1 MDKALIAATLK
12 KVRDNS
18 PKRNFKQSLDLIMN
32 LKGLDLKKP
41 EHQVN
46 IFVTLEYG
54 TGKDV
59 SVCAL
64 VDSDLAS
71 KAREVCNETITADQ
85 FERFKSK
92 AEAKKLANK
101 HDFFIAQS
109 SIMPKVATVFGRY
122 LGPKGKMPN
131 PKIDGVLTPAS
142 NIKQLC
148 DKLKKTILLATKNE
162 PTIKCRIGNEDTKDE
177 EAIDNIMTIY
187 NNVMQ
192 KLPSDKQNIK
202 SVMLKLTMGP
212 SLAIGSE
219 EATDK
224 TKGNVKTKVKA
235 SKAKAEA
242 KGKEILKE
250 EKAAV
255 TEESKSQKPKAEG
268 AEGIASKA
276 KKPKSKAKK
285 ESK

>member
-1 MDKALIAATLK
+1 MDKNLIAATLK

-18 PKRNFKQSLDLIMN
+18 PKKNFKQSLDLIMN

-46 IFVTLEYG
+46 IFVTLQYG

-71 KAREVCNETITADQ
+71 KAREACNETITADK

-131 PKIDGVLTPAS
+131 PKIGSVLTPAS

-148 DKLKKTILLATKNE
+148 DQLKRTVLLVTKNE
-162 PTIKCRIGNEDTKDE
+162 PTVKCRIGNEDTKNE

-192 KLPSDKQNIK
+192 KLPNDKQNIK

-212 SLAIGSE
+212 SFAIGSE

-224 TKGNVKTKVKA
+224 TESKVKDRVKA
-235 SKAKAEA
+235 YKAKAEA

-255 TEESKSQKPKAEG
+255 AEESKSPKPEAEST
-268 AEGIASKA
+268 ASKA

>member
-12 KVRDNS
+12 KVKDNS

-32 LKGLDLKKP
+32 LKGIDLKKP

-46 IFVTLEYG
+46 IFVTFQYG

-71 KAREVCNETITADQ
+71 KAREACDETITIDQ

-101 HDFFIAQS
+101 YDFFIAQS

-131 PKIDGVLTPAS
+131 PKIGSVLTPAS
-142 NIKQLC
+142 NIKQLY
-148 DKLKKTILLATKNE
+148 DQLKRTVLLVTKNE
-162 PTIKCRIGNEDTKDE
+162 PTIKCRIGNEETKND
-177 EAIDNIMTIY
+177 EAIDNILAVY
-187 NNVMQ
+187 NSVAQ
-192 KLPSDKQNIK
+192 KLPNDKQNIK
-202 SVMLKLTMGP
+202 NAMLKLTMGP
-212 SLAIGSE
+212 SFIIGAE
-219 EATDK
+219 EGIE
-224 TKGNVKTKVKA
+224 TKLQGRE
-235 SKAKAEA
+235 KAKAKEKEA
-242 KGKEILKE
+242 SKGQ
-250 EKAAV
+250 KAAEPDDV
-255 TEESKSQKPKAEG
+255 KEVRDANAEKKQES
-268 AEGIASKA
+268 
-276 KKPKSKAKK
+276 KPKSRKK
-285 ESK
+285 GT

>member
-12 KVRDNS
+12 KVKDNS

-32 LKGLDLKKP
+32 LKGIDLKKP

-46 IFVTLEYG
+46 IFVTFQYG

-71 KAREVCNETITADQ
+71 KAREACDETITIDQ

-101 HDFFIAQS
+101 YDFFIAQS

-131 PKIDGVLTPAS
+131 PKIGSVLTPAS
-142 NIKQLC
+142 NIKQLY
-148 DKLKKTILLATKNE
+148 DQLKRTVLLVTKNE
-162 PTIKCRIGNEDTKDE
+162 PTIKCRIGNEDTKDD
-177 EAIDNIMTIY
+177 EAIDNT
-187 NNVMQ
+187 
-192 KLPSDKQNIK
+192 
-202 SVMLKLTMGP
+202 
-212 SLAIGSE
+212 LA
-219 EATDK
+219 
-224 TKGNVKTKVKA
+224 V
-235 SKAKAEA
+235 
-242 KGKEILKE
+242 
-250 EKAAV
+250 
-255 TEESKSQKPKAEG
+255 
-268 AEGIASKA
+268 
-276 KKPKSKAKK
+276 
-285 ESK
+285 

>member
-1 MDKALIAATLK
+1 MDKNLIAATLK
-12 KVRDNS
+12 RVRDNS

-46 IFVTLEYG
+46 IFVTLQYDA
-54 TGKDV
+54 GKDV

-71 KAREVCNETITADQ
+71 KAREACNETITIDQ

-101 HDFFIAQS
+101 YDFFIAQA
-109 SIMPKVATVFGRY
+109 SIMPKVAMVFGRY

-131 PKIDGVLTPAS
+131 PKIGSVLTPAS

-148 DKLKKTILLATKNE
+148 GNLKKTVLLLTKNE
-162 PTIKCRIGNEDTKDE
+162 PTVKCRIGNEDTKDE
-177 EAIDNIMTIY
+177 EAIDNIMTVY
-187 NNVMQ
+187 NSVMQ
-192 KLPSDKQNIK
+192 KLPNDRQNIK

-212 SLAIGSE
+212 SFAIGSE
-219 EATDK
+219 EGIE
-224 TKGNVKTKVKA
+224 TKPQGRE
-235 SKAKAEA
+235 KAKAKE
-242 KGKEILKE
+242 KGASKE
-250 EKAAV
+250 EEAQETDKVKEAHANA
-255 TEESKSQKPKAEG
+255 KNNAEKKQ
-268 AEGIASKA
+268 EP
-276 KKPKSKAKK
+276 KPKSGKKAK
-285 ESK
+285 

>member
-1 MDKALIAATLK
+1 MDKSIIAATLK
-12 KVRDNS
+12 KVKDNS

-46 IFVTLEYG
+46 IFVTLQYG

-71 KAREVCNETITADQ
+71 KAREACNETITIDQ

-101 HDFFIAQS
+101 YDFFIAQS
-109 SIMPKVATVFGRY
+109 SIMPKVAMVFGRY

-131 PKIDGVLTPAS
+131 PKIGSVLTPAS
-142 NIKQLC
+142 NIRQLC
-148 DKLKKTILLATKNE
+148 DNLKKTVLLVTKNE

-187 NNVMQ
+187 NSVMQ
-192 KLPSDKQNIK
+192 KLPNDKQNIK

-212 SLAIGSE
+212 SFIIGSE
-219 EATDK
+219 EGTESK
-224 TKGNVKTKVKA
+224 PQGRE
-235 SKAKAEA
+235 KAKA
-242 KGKEILKE
+242 KEKVASKE
-250 EKAAV
+250 EKAQETDDVKEAHANAKNNA
-255 TEESKSQKPKAEG
+255 EKKQES
-268 AEGIASKA
+268 
-276 KKPKSKAKK
+276 KPKSGKK
-285 ESK
+285 VK

>member
-1 MDKALIAATLK
+1 MDKSIIAATLK

-18 PKRNFKQSLDLIMN
+18 PKRNFKQSLDLVMN
-32 LKGLDLKKP
+32 LKGIDLKKP

-46 IFVTLEYG
+46 IFVTLQYG

-64 VDSDLAS
+64 VESDLAS
-71 KAREVCNETITADQ
+71 KAREACNETITIDQ

-101 HDFFIAQS
+101 YDFFIAQS
-109 SIMPKVATVFGRY
+109 SIMPKVAMVFGRY

-131 PKIDGVLTPAS
+131 PKIGSVLTPAS

-148 DKLKKTILLATKNE
+148 DQLKRTVLLVTKNE

-192 KLPSDKQNIK
+192 KLPNDKQNIK

-212 SLAIGSE
+212 SFAIGSE

-224 TKGNVKTKVKA
+224 TESKVKTKVKA
-235 SKAKAEA
+235 YKAKAEA

-255 TEESKSQKPKAEG
+255 AEESKSPKPEAEST
-268 AEGIASKA
+268 ASKA

>member
-12 KVRDNS
+12 KVKDNS

-32 LKGLDLKKP
+32 LKGIDLKKP

-46 IFVTLEYG
+46 IFVTFQYG

-71 KAREVCNETITADQ
+71 KAREACDETITIDQ

-101 HDFFIAQS
+101 YDFFIAQS

-131 PKIDGVLTPAS
+131 PKIGSVLTPAS
-142 NIKQLC
+142 NIKQLY
-148 DKLKKTILLATKNE
+148 DQLKRTVLLVTKNE
-162 PTIKCRIGNEDTKDE
+162 PTIKCRIGNEDTKDD
-177 EAIDNIMTIY
+177 EAIDNILAVY
-187 NNVMQ
+187 NSVAQ
-192 KLPSDKQNIK
+192 KLPNDKQNIK
-202 SVMLKLTMGP
+202 SVILKLTMGP
-212 SLAIGSE
+212 SFVIGSE
-219 EATDK
+219 EGIETNAEK
-224 TKGNVKTKVKA
+224 KQE
-235 SKAKAEA
+235 SKPRK
-242 KGKEILKE
+242 KGK
-250 EKAAV
+250 
-255 TEESKSQKPKAEG
+255 
-268 AEGIASKA
+268 
-276 KKPKSKAKK
+276 
-285 ESK
+285 

>member
-1 MDKALIAATLK
+1 MDKSIIAATLK

-46 IFVTLEYG
+46 IFVTLQYG

-64 VDSDLAS
+64 VDLDLAS
-71 KAREVCNETITADQ
+71 KAREACNETITADQ

-92 AEAKKLANK
+92 AEAKKLANR

-131 PKIDGVLTPAS
+131 PKIGSVVTLAS

-148 DKLKKTILLATKNE
+148 DQLKRTVLLVTKNE

-177 EAIDNIMTIY
+177 EAIDNILAVY
-187 NNVMQ
+187 NSVAQ
-192 KLPSDKQNIK
+192 KLPNDKQNIK
-202 SVMLKLTMGP
+202 SVMLKLTMGH
-212 SLAIGSE
+212 SFVIGSE

-224 TKGNVKTKVKA
+224 TKGKVKTKVKTP
-235 SKAKAEA
+235 EA
-242 KGKEILKE
+242 
-250 EKAAV
+250 
-255 TEESKSQKPKAEG
+255 
-268 AEGIASKA
+268 
-276 KKPKSKAKK
+276 KAKK

>member
-1 MDKALIAATLK
+1 MDKSIIAATLK

-18 PKRNFKQSLDLIMN
+18 PKKNFKQSLDLIMN

-46 IFVTLEYG
+46 IFVTLQYS

-64 VDSDLAS
+64 VDLDLAS
-71 KAREVCNETITADQ
+71 KAGEACNETITIDQ

-101 HDFFIAQS
+101 HDFFIAQA
-109 SIMPKVATVFGRY
+109 SIMPKVAMVFGRY

-131 PKIDGVLTPAS
+131 PKIGSVLTPAS

-148 DKLKKTILLATKNE
+148 DNLKKTILLVTKNE

-177 EAIDNIMTIY
+177 DAIDNIMTIY
-187 NNVMQ
+187 SNVMQ
-192 KLPSDKQNIK
+192 KLPNDKQNIK

-212 SLAIGSE
+212 SFTIGSE
-219 EATDK
+219 EAMDETE
-224 TKGNVKTKVKA
+224 
-235 SKAKAEA
+235 SKAKAKVKAPKAKAES

-250 EKAAV
+250 ETVAA
-255 TEESKSQKPKAEG
+255 TEKSKSQKPEAEG
-268 AEGIASKA
+268 AEDIKLKA